1 MAAGTIETLV
11 GSQRPIA
18 IVDDNSDD
26 LFQLQHELKFLFG
39 ETPVLSFSNGL
50 ALLNYLQH
58 PLSEKERPALILLDL
73 HMDKVNGLR
82 TLEFLRA
89 HGTLAD
95 IPVVIVSGTKDT
107 RDMLATYRS
116 GAKGFLHKP
125 LVRGEL
131 IKALRGR
138 PQQIETR
145 F

>member
-26 LFQLQHELKFLFG
+26 LFALEREIRFLFG
-39 ETPVLSFSNGL
+39 ETPVLSFSSGQ

-58 PLSEKERPALILLDL
+58 ALSPHERPALILLDL
-73 HMDKVNGLR
+73 HMGKVGGLR

-89 HGTLAD
+89 QGTLDD
-95 IPVVIVSGTKDT
+95 IPVVIVSGTQDR

-131 IKALRGR
+131 IRTLRGR
-138 PQQIETR
+138 PQTEAR
-145 F
+145 H